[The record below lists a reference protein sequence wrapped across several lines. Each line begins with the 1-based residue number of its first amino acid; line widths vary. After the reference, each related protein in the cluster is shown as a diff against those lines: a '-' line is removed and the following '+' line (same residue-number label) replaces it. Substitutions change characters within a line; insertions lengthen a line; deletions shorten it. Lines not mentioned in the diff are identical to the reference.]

1 MRKCGVEKS
10 FCTGSLRPESSPNDL
25 SLVGLM
31 VRNVYGSRCK
41 QLTDVGLLLGG
52 SGNINSR
59 KSALRLENVGARTSV
74 LFHYRVKARTNA
86 TPHGRRHAARR
97 S

>member
-10 FCTGSLRPESSPNDL
+10 FCTGCLRPESSPNDL

-41 QLTDVGLLLGG
+41 QLTDVGLLLGS

-74 LFHYRVKARTNA
+74 VFH
-86 TPHGRRHAARR
+86 
-97 S
+97 